1 MNPQA
6 DPVPRRVPRQRRAK
20 HKRQALLAAAEQ
32 EFSEREYPE
41 VTTKTIAARA
51 GVSAGTFY
59 QYFESKDHILR
70 EVWRIRLATFTD
82 RIVDH
87 DGALPGATASGSIG
101 EHIRQSMA
109 LTHRFHADN
118 PRLHGT
124 IEYRRALDPLL
135 DRMAAAGDR
144 IILERVTK
152 AIRRWGIADAEEVA
166 FVIVSM
172 SEGLVH
178 RQALRQSS
186 VSHERVMEQGAEII
200 TRHLERLRA
209 RGCKGGEP
217 S

>member
-1 MNPQA
+1 M
-6 DPVPRRVPRQRRAK
+6 DPELDRSSRRVPQQERAK
-20 HKRQALLAAAEQ
+20 HKRQALLVAAEQ
-32 EFSEREYPE
+32 EFAEREYPE

-70 EVWRIRLATFTD
+70 EVWKIRLAIFTD
-82 RIVDH
+82 EIVDE
-87 DGALPGATASGSIG
+87 DGGLPGGPAPRSIG

-109 LTHRFHADN
+109 LTYRFHADN

-124 IEYRRALDPLL
+124 IAHRRALDPLL
-135 DRMAAAGDR
+135 ERMAAAGDR

-152 AIRRWGIADAEEVA
+152 AVRHWGIANAEEVA

-172 SEGLVH
+172 AEGLVH
-178 RQALRQSS
+178 RQVFGEVAMPY
-186 VSHERVMEQGAEII
+186 ERVMEQGAEMI
-200 TRHLERLRA
+200 TRHLERLCR
-209 RGCKGGEP
+209 RGPKGGGV